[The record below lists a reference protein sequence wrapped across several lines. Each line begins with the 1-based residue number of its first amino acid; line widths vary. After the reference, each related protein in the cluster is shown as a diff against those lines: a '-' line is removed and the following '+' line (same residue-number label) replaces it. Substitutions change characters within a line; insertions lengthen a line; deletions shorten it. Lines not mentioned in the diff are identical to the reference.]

1 MTGLGT
7 LINVAGI
14 VAGGI
19 LGLLCGSIFSE
30 RMQETVRKVCG
41 ISTMF
46 IGVSGALEG
55 MLTVREGAMATR
67 WGLLV
72 TLSLVLGAI
81 VGESLD
87 IEKRLE
93 NFGKW
98 LRTTTGASRDSRF
111 VNGFVTASLTVCI
124 GAMAII
130 GSIEDGIHG
139 NISILA
145 TKSVLDFIIIWIMT
159 SSMGRGCIFAAIP
172 VFLLQGGVT
181 LLAGFVQPI
190 FTPLA
195 LASLSAVG
203 SILIFCVGLN
213 LVWGNVIR
221 AANLL
226 PAVGFAVLAPICPA
240 FLM

>member
-14 VAGGI
+14 VAGGM
-19 LGLLCGSIFSE
+19 LGLLCGSVFSE

-41 ISTMF
+41 ISTLF
-46 IGVSGALEG
+46 IGMAGALEG
-55 MLTVREGAMATR
+55 MLVIREGALAGR

-81 VGESLD
+81 VGEALD

-93 NFGKW
+93 HFGLW
-98 LRTTTGASRDSRF
+98 LRAKSGAADDARF

-124 GAMAII
+124 GAMAIV

-145 TKSVLDFIIIWIMT
+145 TKSVLDFVIIMVMT
-159 SSMGRGCIFAAIP
+159 SSMGRGCIFSAVP
-172 VFLLQGGVT
+172 VLLLQGGVT
-181 LLAGFVQPI
+181 LLAGLLVPI
-190 FTPLA
+190 FTPPA

-226 PAVGFAVLAPICPA
+226 PAVVMAALAPLVPA
-240 FLM
+240 LL

>member
-7 LINVAGI
+7 LINVGAI

-19 LGLLCGSIFSE
+19 LGLLCGSIFNE
-30 RMQETVRKVCG
+30 RMQETVRKACG

-46 IGVSGALEG
+46 IGISGALEG
-55 MLTVREGAMATR
+55 MLTVQEGALSSR

-72 TLSLVLGAI
+72 TLSLVFGAI
-81 VGESLD
+81 AGEILG
-87 IEKRLE
+87 IERRLE
-93 NFGKW
+93 CFGNW
-98 LRTTTGASRDSRF
+98 LRNTSGASKDAQF
-111 VNGFVTASLTVCI
+111 VNGFVTASLTVCV

-145 TKSVLDFIIIWIMT
+145 TKSVLDFIIVWIMT
-159 SSMGRGCIFAAIP
+159 SSMGRGCIFSALP

-181 LLAGFVQPI
+181 LLASFLLPI
-190 FTPLA
+190 FTPPA
-195 LASLSAVG
+195 LACLSAVG

-213 LVWGNVIR
+213 LVWGGVIR

-226 PAVGFAVLAPICPA
+226 PAVVIAAVMPMLPE
-240 FLM
+240 F